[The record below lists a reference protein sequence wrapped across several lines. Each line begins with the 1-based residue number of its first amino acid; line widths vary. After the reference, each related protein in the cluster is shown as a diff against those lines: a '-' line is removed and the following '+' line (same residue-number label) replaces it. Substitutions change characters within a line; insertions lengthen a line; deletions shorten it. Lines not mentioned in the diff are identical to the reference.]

1 MKTSERPTTEKVAST
16 STVQKSTATGGIS
29 EVRNINW
36 SWPTQGKIVSS
47 FTTAR
52 RGIDISGSKGQKVS
66 AAADGTVLYKGT
78 MTGYGNVVIIKHSS
92 NVLSVYAHNSR
103 MLVNEKQRVSR
114 GQQIAEMGNTDSSRV
129 KLHFEIRFQNKPVDP
144 TKYLP

>member
-1 MKTSERPTTEKVAST
+1 
-16 STVQKSTATGGIS
+16 
-29 EVRNINW
+29 
-36 SWPTQGKIVSS
+36 
-47 FTTAR
+47 
-52 RGIDISGSKGQKVS
+52 
-66 AAADGTVLYKGT
+66 

-103 MLVNEKQRVSR
+103 MMVSEKQRVSR
-114 GQQIAEMGNTDSSRV
+114 GQQIAEMGSSDSSRT